1 MDLRGLAALAV
12 ASFVGA
18 GAADAQTAASLDDAG
33 TAAGAATA
41 EVAKPAQIASDV
53 RPRYPH
59 EPANVGVGARIGG
72 GVAYADGVPDAWL
85 FRFDYEAFLY
95 IAPRGT
101 VGGLFGFV
109 SGFDYWR
116 SNDVSNNWGLG
127 LPTAF
132 VVGMRAVAVRGLVG
146 FGFNALT
153 IDQVADDTGLGW
165 CAPMAIANLGLDVHG
180 WTVMADAR
188 VSRRW
193 QFGADDFTQWMFSVM
208 VGATLEPKY
217 NRAFFDG
224 PAPGK
229 R

>member
-1 MDLRGLAALAV
+1 MELRGLAAALAV
-12 ASFVGA
+12 AVGLA
-18 GAADAQTAASLDDAG
+18 PGVVSAQTAASD
-33 TAAGAATA
+33 TAA
-41 EVAKPAQIASDV
+41 KPQPASDI
-53 RPRYPH
+53 RPANPQGS
-59 EPANVGVGARIGG
+59 ANVGIGARMGG

-101 VGGLFGFV
+101 VGGLFGFLT
-109 SGFDYWR
+109 GFDYWKS
-116 SNDVSNNWGLG
+116 SNTTDNWGLG
-127 LPTAF
+127 MPTAF

-217 NRAFFDG
+217 NRRFFEG
-224 PAPGK
+224 PAPG
-229 R
+229 RR

>member
-1 MDLRGLAALAV
+1 MELRGLAALV
-12 ASFVGA
+12 MVVGLA
-18 GAADAQTAASLDDAG
+18 PGAAVAQTAAGSAADRGPGDSEIG
-33 TAAGAATA
+33 TPGTT
-41 EVAKPAQIASDV
+41 DV
-53 RPRYPH
+53 RPRAPH
-59 EPANVGVGARIGG
+59 GSANVGVGARIGG

-101 VGGLFGFV
+101 VGGLFGFLT
-109 SGFDYWR
+109 GFDYWKS
-116 SNDVSNNWGLG
+116 SNTTDNWGLG

-165 CAPMAIANLGLDVHG
+165 CAPMAIANFGLDVHG

-208 VGATLEPKY
+208 VGATLEPKH
-217 NRAFFDG
+217 NRRFFEG
-224 PAPGK
+224 PAPGQ